1 MSLADHVAVVAPGL
15 SLARREALVAAARS
29 RGEPTSVD
37 AELDRARERL
47 SDLGEP
53 VPSLADLRRRV
64 ADAEADLEAKRERV
78 ATLRGR
84 LQETDDGAVAAAYRE
99 AIRELSEAETER
111 AAAEEALADARER
124 ARRARDERE
133 ERLRLEDRV
142 ANLERRRRRELAASV
157 RPAVDAAVAEA
168 PGSEASSFARAA
180 PVTAALALVR
190 VGRLRTPVVL
200 ACRRFDGAADAE
212 AWLGSPVVRL

>member
-37 AELDRARERL
+37 AELERARERL
-47 SDLGEP
+47 SALGEP
-53 VPSLADLRRRV
+53 VPSLADARRRV

-84 LQETDDGAVAAAYRE
+84 LQETDDEAVAVAYRE

-142 ANLERRRRRELAASV
+142 ANLERRQRRELAATV
-157 RPAVDAAVAEA
+157 RPAVDAAVAET
-168 PGSEASSFARAA
+168 PGSEASSFARAS